1 MVPQLLFYH
10 GYEDLVMPKP
20 NFSSLSL
27 ENLVIRDC
35 EEFSFSNDIEDEKQP
50 IWGDLK
56 NLHSIDLWYVS
67 NSVSLPRGL
76 KSVPALDAV
85 WIWNYLV

>member
-20 NFSSLSL
+20 NFSLSL
-27 ENLVIRDC
+27 ENLVFRDC